1 MLPSLENPVEQVLAA
16 VEQLPPL
23 AQQALV
29 TGILGQFGPDRP
41 RPSPKAQERLDR
53 IVAHLLPP
61 MPIDKRVYFA
71 RAFGALDLDLPRTFA
86 VIDRDAELVAEISL
100 GHATPDASTITN
112 LGKQRRFIDTRIM
125 AEREDLTAE
134 AADALA
140 DAGDARTVRSLA
152 SNRYVTLSRKAFSR
166 LVTRASHD
174 LPLQIQLCNRPELEA
189 EDARRLALV
198 VPDHLKA
205 TLYERLDQEAV
216 KEAQRIASEAIPD
229 KIRRMRLHQ
238 DCKDSAHDVRRDV
251 KSGTRSMAEAMT
263 VFAATDQ
270 VIPAVEMLG
279 ETLGIDRALL
289 IAALARGKIEPFEAM
304 AKAVALDENIFVSL
318 VSSFCRRWRRTPPD
332 PRALLRRYRTLT
344 EKQIDAELTALRQGP
359 KSSAF
364 TRPAAA
370 MPMPLPP
377 TMAVA
382 VD

>member
-16 VEQLPPL
+16 VEQLPPM

-29 TGILGQFGPDRP
+29 TSILGQFGPDRP
-41 RPSPKAQERLDR
+41 RPSPRAQERLDR

-86 VIDRDAELVAEISL
+86 VIDKDPEVVAEISL
-100 GHATPDASTITN
+100 SHGTPDPSTITN
-112 LGKQRRFIDTRIM
+112 LGKQRRFLDTRIM
-125 AEREDLTAE
+125 AEREDLTPE

-140 DAGDARTVRSLA
+140 EAGDARTVRSLA

-174 LPLQIQLCNRPELEA
+174 LPLQIDLCNRPELDA

-198 VPDHLKA
+198 VPDHLKS
-205 TLYERLDQEAV
+205 TLFERLDKDAV
-216 KEAQRIASEAIPD
+216 MEAQRVASAAIPD

-238 DCKDSAHDVRRDV
+238 DCKHSPDEIRRDV
-251 KSGTRSMAEAMT
+251 KAGTRSLGEAMT
-263 VFAATDQ
+263 LFAATDQ
-270 VIPAVEMLG
+270 VIPAVELLGEMLG
-279 ETLGIDRALL
+279 ISRDVL

-318 VSSFCRRWRRTPPD
+318 VGSFCRRWRRTVPD
-332 PRALLRRYRTLT
+332 ARALLRRYRTLT
-344 EKQIDAELTALRQGP
+344 DKQIDIELAALREVP
-359 KSSAF
+359 KKSAF
-364 TRPAAA
+364 IRQAPALP
-370 MPMPLPP
+370 MPMPMPV
-377 TMAVA
+377 T